1 MSERIVWRQRGKR
14 RTRGRWW
21 VGAHAAEHRAPPM
34 LWSCSSLSTA
44 TTSAS
49 SAILRRDLSR
59 VRCSSARIQSLGRR
73 ATTGGISLRASRG
86 RELQASFCPI
96 DNFAPDRSR
105 GHVHSDTLADAHNGC
120 LRGGLLALFWLRT
133 RRAEESDERGGR
145 RSERENRGALLLS
158 HCLCPCSAKALGMGV
173 GRTTRRRNYSRSREA
188 HAEPSTGH
196 TAAPALERPHISGTQ
211 SAAATRRWQTRSLVA
226 SLQ

>member
-1 MSERIVWRQRGKR
+1 MDDALELLGRALGVILRKLCGTSGGAVSERIVWRQRGKR

-73 ATTGGISLRASRG
+73 ATTGGSTPCAHRG

-105 GHVHSDTLADAHNGC
+105 DTCTRRRAVRTRLPMLTDSARNGS
-120 LRGGLLALFWLRT
+120 LRGGLLALFWLAWH
-133 RRAEESDERGGR
+133 RR
-145 RSERENRGALLLS
+145 L
-158 HCLCPCSAKALGMGV
+158 
-173 GRTTRRRNYSRSREA
+173 
-188 HAEPSTGH
+188 
-196 TAAPALERPHISGTQ
+196 
-211 SAAATRRWQTRSLVA
+211 
-226 SLQ
+226 